1 MKRFVFLWLVF
12 GVCVAVLFGAMA
24 WISYTVIRL
33 ERAEREAQRTALVEE
48 NVRLALWR
56 MDSLVAPVVAQEMA
70 RPYWTYTAFAPVEG
84 VYGKMFNEIP
94 RGEVLAPSPLLSAQ
108 SPLVMLHCE
117 LREDGFSCPQAP
129 TGNMRDLAT
138 RYTTRERIAEAEG
151 KLGRLRELLAK
162 PEVLANL
169 PQETME
175 TTWVTNTLVVP
186 EPVEFEQ
193 QQQQQQEIQIANDMA
208 QAPQMQQ
215 QARNTIESRARSR
228 YNKSASNYDYLN
240 NRGNAGAQVMAAP
253 ASEVKEGVMKPLWVD
268 GELIL
273 ARRVMVNGQQRV
285 QGCWL
290 NWGELQKTL
299 LENIGDLLPAATL
312 AKVTAPVE
320 DEEKAA
326 RRLAAIPARLVPGTV
341 PVYLDSASP
350 VRLTLTVAWTCALLG
365 AAAVALL
372 LWGAISLSE
381 RRGAFVSAV
390 THELRTPLTTVS
402 MYAEMLEEGM
412 VTDEGKR
419 KHYLGTLRAE
429 AERLGHL
436 VENVLAYSRIERGKI
451 SNRIQPVKVGEL
463 VETTRQRLEN
473 RAEQA
478 GMSLEVDLAPVRDA
492 AVLADPSA
500 VEQILFNLVDN
511 AGKYAR
517 GATDKRLHVEGREE
531 GSTVSI
537 VVRDHGPG
545 ISNADAKKLF
555 RPFSKSAK
563 DAANSAP
570 GVGLGLALSRRLAR
584 EMKGDLTLRCDQTAG
599 ATFVLMLRRTSSL
612 SK

>member
-1 MKRFVFLWLVF
+1 MKRFALLWLVF
-12 GVCVAVLFGAMA
+12 GICVAVLLGAMA
-24 WISYTVIRL
+24 WISYTVVRL
-33 ERAEREAQRTALVEE
+33 ERAEREARRTAVVEE
-48 NVRLALWR
+48 NIRLALWR

-70 RPYWTYTAFAPVEG
+70 RPYWTYAAFAPVEG

-108 SPLVMLHCE
+108 SPLVLLHCE
-117 LREDGFSCPQAP
+117 LRDDGFSCPQAP

-138 RYTTRERIAEAEG
+138 RYTTRERIAEAEA
-151 KLGRLRELLAK
+151 KLGRLRELLSK
-162 PEVLANL
+162 PEVLAAL
-169 PQETME
+169 PRETME
-175 TTWVTNTLVVP
+175 TTWVTNTMVVP
-186 EPVEFEQ
+186 ESLQVEE
-193 QQQQQQEIQIANDMA
+193 QQQQQQEIQIANDLA
-208 QAPQMQQ
+208 QSPRMQQ

-228 YNKSASNYDYLN
+228 FSKSASNYDYLN
-240 NRGNAGAQVMAAP
+240 NRANAP
-253 ASEVKEGVMKPLWVD
+253 AQDIDAPAPEVKEGVMKPLWVD

-285 QGCWL
+285 QGCWM
-290 NWGELQKTL
+290 NWSELEKTL
-299 LENIGDLLPAATL
+299 LDNARDLLPAATL
-312 AKVTAPVE
+312 AKVTAAAEE
-320 DEEKAA
+320 DEKAA
-326 RRLAAIPARLVPGTV
+326 RRLAAIPVRLVPGAV
-341 PVYLDSASP
+341 PVSLDHASP

-412 VTDEGKR
+412 VTDERKR

-451 SNRIQPVKVGEL
+451 SNRIQPVTVGEL
-463 VETTRQRLEN
+463 VESTRQRLAN

-478 GMSLEVDLAPVRDA
+478 GMSLEVDLAQVRDA
-492 AVLADPSA
+492 SVLADPSA

-517 GATDKRLHVEGREE
+517 TATDKRLHIEGRED
-531 GSTVSI
+531 GPIVSI
-537 VVRDHGPG
+537 LVRDHGPG
-545 ISNADAKKLF
+545 ISATDARKLF
-555 RPFSKSAK
+555 RPFSKSAR

-584 EMKGDLTLRCDQTAG
+584 EMKGELRLRSDQTEGAAFVLTLR
-599 ATFVLMLRRTSSL
+599 RT
-612 SK
+612 